1 MIERLQKLEV
11 KFESV
16 TLQLEKYQI
25 KRDKYIKL
33 NKSTFS
39 LDNKIEDLE
48 CKQYEIQNKIE
59 ELEKCN

>member
-16 TLQLEKYQI
+16 TLQLEKYEI

-39 LDNKIEDLE
+39 LDNKIE
-48 CKQYEIQNKIE
+48 